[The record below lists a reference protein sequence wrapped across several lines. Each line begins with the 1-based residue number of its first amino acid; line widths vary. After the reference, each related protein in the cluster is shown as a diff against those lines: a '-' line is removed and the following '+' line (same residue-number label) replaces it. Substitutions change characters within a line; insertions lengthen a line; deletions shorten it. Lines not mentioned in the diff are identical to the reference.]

1 MTPYPPSSDPI
12 VAELESS
19 LEYEGYTRGTAIFEK
34 KMRERKVEKCRE
46 LKRMAVCSECPVYDE
61 CDLIKS
67 HLRDL

>member
-1 MTPYPPSSDPI
+1 MTVFIPSSDPI
-12 VAELESS
+12 IAELERS
-19 LEYEGYTRGTAIFEK
+19 LEYEGYQPGTEIFEK

-61 CDLIKS
+61 CSLLKQ

>member
-1 MTPYPPSSDPI
+1 MSSFTPSSDPI
-12 VAELESS
+12 IAALESS
-19 LEYEGYTRGTAIFEK
+19 LEYEGYTPGTEIFEK

-61 CDLIKS
+61 CTLIKQ